1 MHQHVWSRQQSKVS
15 KPKLALA
22 AEGNKSSI
30 LNGVCVTV
38 SFQPFGTRVR
48 HKLPRQPE
56 GTAGT
61 TTTFWWSHS
70 ELHTDSI
77 SSTAN
82 SSPPPPPLC
91 LNSFTCSHFYDA
103 LILPPK
109 LLVFFTGLTFTT
121 NEDAASPSYGS
132 RSSASVRGTWGQCQ
146 TYLAHVGH
154 LLNKCIVT
162 EKSSSGSSHRWGWR
176 YSYTA
181 EFYSTSLSV
190 LFMTVTCWV
199 EHGPCH
205 GWHKSIHLQ
214 VKDSMLSR
222 WGAPQVA
229 RLF

>member
-1 MHQHVWSRQQSKVS
+1 MGYVWLSPFSPLGLGWGTSSPDSLK
-15 KPKLALA
+15 ALQ
-22 AEGNKSSI
+22 GPPQPSG
-30 LNGVCVTV
+30 GVIV
-38 SFQPFGTRVR
+38 
-48 HKLPRQPE
+48 
-56 GTAGT
+56 
-61 TTTFWWSHS
+61 
-70 ELHTDSI
+70 
-77 SSTAN
+77 SSTLIAFLAQQIAA
-82 SSPPPPPLC
+82 PPPPPLC